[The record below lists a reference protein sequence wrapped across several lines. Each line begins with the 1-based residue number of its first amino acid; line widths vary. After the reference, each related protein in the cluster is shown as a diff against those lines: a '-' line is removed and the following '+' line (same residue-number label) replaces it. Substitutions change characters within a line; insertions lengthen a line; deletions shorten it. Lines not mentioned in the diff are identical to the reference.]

1 MSGWPVSIDFWRNQ
15 HPPKLLEKPLR
26 RLNCQSEPWSSWGCE
41 QKLDNGSSFLDR
53 RLLDQSSDNLDV
65 RVGSGHDLGSDR
77 DRQAHRSGGLDN
89 RSVSRS
95 GWLLILVPLSCGV
108 AFIRVGLKL

>member
-1 MSGWPVSIDFWRNQ
+1 
-15 HPPKLLEKPLR
+15 
-26 RLNCQSEPWSSWGCE
+26 
-41 QKLDNGSSFLDR
+41 
-53 RLLDQSSDNLDV
+53 
-65 RVGSGHDLGSDR
+65 
-77 DRQAHRSGGLDN
+77 LDN